1 MNERMRD
8 VSLIR
13 RNSYK
18 NFVLDLY
25 KSNYNIYENDKI
37 GMEELIGY
45 NLSKI
50 DMSLISIVFPE
61 DVDLIHVKDNEFT
74 TSVIKTICES
84 SGVLKFTNDIDL
96 PLNLL
101 KSQIYYYKNTLYFP
115 PNVFYAYIISL
126 PEEKNKI

>member
-1 MNERMRD
+1 MEERMRD

-25 KSNYNIYENDKI
+25 KSNYNLYENNKI
-37 GMEELIGY
+37 GMERLIGF

-61 DVDLIHVKDNEFT
+61 DVDLMHAKDNEFT
-74 TSVIKTICES
+74 TSVIETICDS
-84 SGVLKFTNDIDL
+84 SDVLRDTDDIDL
-96 PLNLL
+96 QLNLFDEEVCQKIYTI
-101 KSQIYYYKNTLYFP
+101 KSID
-115 PNVFYAYIISL
+115 
-126 PEEKNKI
+126 KIHTYVEAHCT

>member
-74 TSVIKTICES
+74 TRDRKSV
-84 SGVLKFTNDIDL
+84 V
-96 PLNLL
+96 
-101 KSQIYYYKNTLYFP
+101 
-115 PNVFYAYIISL
+115 
-126 PEEKNKI
+126 